1 MIKIAIT
8 GGIGSGKSYV
18 SSIFES
24 LNIPIYNADVNSK
37 KIVSSNLELKSK
49 LIEILGEDCYING
62 ELNKKKLANFIFSSD
77 ENRLLIN
84 SIIHP
89 YVLKDFLK
97 WSEEHSQYDIVGMES
112 AILFESG
119 FNKYVDK
126 VVMVYAPLEIR
137 INRTMSRDNSTR
149 EEVLARISAQMDDEQ
164 KRALSHYII
173 NNGGDNELLPQ
184 INGII
189 NKLLI
194 DFR

>member
-37 KIVSSNLELKSK
+37 KIVSSNFELKSK

-62 ELNKKKLANFIFSSD
+62 ELNRKKLANFIFSSD

>member
-62 ELNKKKLANFIFSSD
+62 ELNRKKLANFIFSSD

>member
-1 MIKIAIT
+1 M
-8 GGIGSGKSYV
+8 
-18 SSIFES
+18 
-24 LNIPIYNADVNSK
+24 NIPIYNADVNSK

-62 ELNKKKLANFIFSSD
+62 ELNRKKLANFIFSSD

>member
-1 MIKIAIT
+1 
-8 GGIGSGKSYV
+8 
-18 SSIFES
+18 
-24 LNIPIYNADVNSK
+24 
-37 KIVSSNLELKSK
+37 
-49 LIEILGEDCYING
+49 
-62 ELNKKKLANFIFSSD
+62 
-77 ENRLLIN
+77 
-84 SIIHP
+84 
-89 YVLKDFLK
+89 
-97 WSEEHSQYDIVGMES
+97 MES

-119 FNKYVDK
+119 FNNYVDK